1 MGTKSHLNLPQSRVT
16 PTDPSSIKDHH
27 LTSHCDPSFDVR
39 SCNQVVVIFPHFWNK
54 FAKLSLTNSAKDA
67 PFNFWYWWARMTPW
81 SYEIATKN
89 LACRPTGPPTIVE
102 FQRDQRLFTLSFQI
116 AAKERYVGV
125 FYKDLSNG
133 SYIFFSD
140 KVVTPSFFLSWKLL
154 SSLFIRKS
162 FCPFPFSLCK
172 NPYPP
177 PFRMPCGQINFG
189 PSLNKTQKHLNDTYY
204 LYRKSR

>member
-177 PFRMPCGQINFG
+177 LPNAVRTDKFWTL
-189 PSLNKTQKHLNDTYY
+189 S
-204 LYRKSR
+204 